1 LTRAVTAARRGARP
15 LRRVLPV
22 LLATLPFGAAAEQLE
37 FSIGRLNYAGFSE
50 KQHCTATLVD
60 PQVALTAR
68 HCLVEDEVLQMHV
81 LLGYDGDDWREH
93 LRPVAAL
100 SVAATRDVA
109 LLCLDEPSTADPVPR
124 AVRPAERGETVLVV
138 GYGRP
143 NVYVANRT
151 SCRIVNVDGQGAF
164 LLDCLL
170 TPGTSGG
177 PVLRATEA
185 GYEIVGVVSG
195 TSDTGSLGYRFAG
208 EDDVTGCAPY
218 FGSD

>member
-1 LTRAVTAARRGARP
+1 VGDDDHALPAVTVAVGAARFIQGAGSSDP
-15 LRRVLPV
+15 FPV
-22 LLATLPFGAAAEQLE
+22 LV
-37 FSIGRLNYAGFSE
+37 I
-50 KQHCTATLVD
+50 
-60 PQVALTAR
+60 
-68 HCLVEDEVLQMHV
+68 
-81 LLGYDGDDWREH
+81 
-93 LRPVAAL
+93 
-100 SVAATRDVA
+100 
-109 LLCLDEPSTADPVPR
+109 
-124 AVRPAERGETVLVV
+124 